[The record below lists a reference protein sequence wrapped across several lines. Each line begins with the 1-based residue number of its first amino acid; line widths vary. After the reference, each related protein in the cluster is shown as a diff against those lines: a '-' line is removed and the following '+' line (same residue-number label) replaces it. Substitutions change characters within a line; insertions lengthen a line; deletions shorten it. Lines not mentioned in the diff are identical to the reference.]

1 MPAPDPMLNS
11 SHSPPICMK
20 TYLRKKR
27 ENLDLILRAVGQR
40 PDASGNRQALPAGDG
55 SFAGKPVLLWL
66 ESTARCNLRCEKC
79 GHSFDPPGSART
91 LPRNLADA
99 VVDEADEYFAAAVK
113 VRTSGYGEMF
123 LFSRLRSLVER
134 IKRFECWAEGT
145 TNGVIIDRS
154 EVDWLIEL
162 GYDQLVFSID
172 GVEPATMQR
181 LRGADLSKIW
191 SVLEYIR
198 DQKLLKNVS
207 KPQIVVGF
215 VAQSDNIGELP
226 DLVRKLATLNVCFLA
241 VTTLHHKKPVPG
253 VDDPYARLCQEH
265 SLANVERKTV
275 EALLEETR
283 MLTEQANIGYGVYI
297 DLDRV
302 QGDAADSDDADNEF
316 ISIVNAQAPAPP
328 QATMEPFYCVYPW
341 SSLFITAR
349 GSTTVCCSMQGDV
362 GTVLDSGDIDRAW
375 NGETLREIRQSIAR
389 GEVHP
394 KCAYCVSR
402 NRHVSSFADLD
413 SAKATLEQW
422 EEAPVAAGDGVAETP
437 NSLIFGYFDAIQIA
451 ARSLQRVKLGGW
463 IASGKN
469 GAPVN
474 EVKLRLDGR
483 ELGTVHHFHAR
494 PDVAAH
500 YGRKDLM
507 NSGWQLSVN
516 LPALPPGQYELTAE
530 GTDAEGASGIIGP
543 VAVLLTE

>member
-1 MPAPDPMLNS
+1 
-11 SHSPPICMK
+11 MK

-27 ENLDLILRAVGQR
+27 ENLDLILHSIGQLPGPGGSREALAV
-40 PDASGNRQALPAGDG
+40 GDG

-99 VVDEADEYFAAAVK
+99 VVDEADEYFAATVK

-172 GVEPATMQR
+172 GFQPATMQR

-198 DQKLLKNVS
+198 DQKQLKNVS

-241 VTTLHHKKPVPG
+241 VTTLHHKKLVPG
-253 VDDPYARLCQEH
+253 VDDPYAQLCH
-265 SLANVERKTV
+265 GYSLANVNRNKV
-275 EALLEETR
+275 EALLEEAR
-283 MLTEQANIGYGVYI
+283 MLAEQANIGYGVYI

-302 QGDAADSDDADNEF
+302 HGDAAVDSDDEDNEF
-316 ISIVNAQAPAPP
+316 ISISNVQTPPPP
-328 QATMEPFYCVYPW
+328 QAAMEPFYCVYPW
-341 SSLFITAR
+341 SSLFVTAR
-349 GSTTVCCSMQGDV
+349 GSTTVCCSMQGDI
-362 GTVLDSGDIDRAW
+362 GTVLDSGDLDRAW

-389 GEVHP
+389 GEVHS

-402 NRHVSSFADLD
+402 NRHLSSFADLD
-413 SAKATLEQW
+413 SVKATLGQW
-422 EEAPVAAGDGVAETP
+422 EDLEMAADGVAADTP
-437 NSLIFGYFDAIQIA
+437 AAPVFGYFDTGEIA
-451 ARSLQRVKLGGW
+451 ARSLDRVRLAGW
-463 IASGKN
+463 VASGKH
-469 GAPVN
+469 GAPVS
-474 EVKLRLDGR
+474 ELKLRLDGR
-483 ELGTVHHFHAR
+483 ELGTVHNFHAR

-500 YGRKDLM
+500 YGRQDLM
-507 NSGWQLSVN
+507 NSGWQVSVN
-516 LPALPPGQYELTAE
+516 LPELPPGQYELTAE
-530 GTDAEGASGIIGP
+530 GIDAEGVSGIIGP
-543 VAVLLTE
+543 VSVVLTK

>member
-1 MPAPDPMLNS
+1 MLNS
-11 SHSPPICMK
+11 SQPPPKRMK

-27 ENLDLILRAVGQR
+27 ENLDLILRSIGHLPGAPEKPETL
-40 PDASGNRQALPAGDG
+40 PDGDG

-79 GHSFDPPGSART
+79 GHSFDPPGSARI

-99 VVDEADEYFAAAVK
+99 VVDEADDYFAAAVK

-123 LFSRLRSLVER
+123 LFSRLKSLVER

-172 GVEPATMQR
+172 GVQPSTMQR

-198 DQKLLKNVS
+198 DQKRLKNVS

-215 VAQSDNIGELP
+215 VAQSDNIEELP

-241 VTTLHHKKPVPG
+241 VTTLHHKKLVPG
-253 VDDPYARLCQEH
+253 VDDPYAQLCH
-265 SLANVERKTV
+265 DYSLANVNRNKV
-275 EALLEETR
+275 EALLEEART
-283 MLTEQANIGYGVYI
+283 LTEQANIGYGIYI

-302 QGDAADSDDADNEF
+302 HGDAAVDSDDEDNEF
-316 ISIVNAQAPAPP
+316 ISISNVQTPPPP
-328 QATMEPFYCVYPW
+328 QAAMEPFYCVYPW
-341 SSLFITAR
+341 SSLFVTAR
-349 GSTTVCCSMQGDV
+349 GSTTVCCSMQGDI
-362 GTVLDSGDIDRAW
+362 GTVLDSGDLDRAW

-413 SAKATLEQW
+413 SVKATLGQW
-422 EEAPVAAGDGVAETP
+422 EDLEMAAEGVAADTPTAPV
-437 NSLIFGYFDAIQIA
+437 FGYFDTGEIA
-451 ARSLQRVKLGGW
+451 ARSLERVRLAGW
-463 IASGKN
+463 VASGKH
-469 GAPVN
+469 GAPVS
-474 EVKLRLDGR
+474 ELKLRLDGR
-483 ELGTVHHFHAR
+483 ELGTVHNFHAR

-507 NSGWQLSVN
+507 NSGWQVSVN
-516 LPALPPGQYELTAE
+516 LPELPPGQYELTAE
-530 GTDAEGASGIIGP
+530 GIDAEGVSGIIGP
-543 VAVLLTE
+543 VSVVLTE

>member
-1 MPAPDPMLNS
+1 MLNS
-11 SHSPPICMK
+11 SQPPPKRMK

-27 ENLDLILRAVGQR
+27 ENLDLILRSIGHLPGAPEKLETL
-40 PDASGNRQALPAGDG
+40 PDADG

-79 GHSFDPPGSART
+79 GHSFDPPGSARI

-99 VVDEADEYFAAAVK
+99 VVDEADDYFAAAVK

-123 LFSRLRSLVER
+123 LFSRLKSLVER

-172 GVEPATMQR
+172 GVQPSTMQR

-198 DQKLLKNVS
+198 DQKRLKNVS

-215 VAQSDNIGELP
+215 VAQSDNIEELP

-241 VTTLHHKKPVPG
+241 VTTLHHKKLVPG
-253 VDDPYARLCQEH
+253 VDDPYAQLCH
-265 SLANVERKTV
+265 DYSLANVNRNKV
-275 EALLEETR
+275 EALLEEART
-283 MLTEQANIGYGVYI
+283 LTEQANIGYGIYI

-302 QGDAADSDDADNEF
+302 HGDAAADSDDEDNEF
-316 ISIVNAQAPAPP
+316 ISISNVQTPPPP
-328 QATMEPFYCVYPW
+328 QAAMEPFYCVYPW
-341 SSLFITAR
+341 SSLFVTAR
-349 GSTTVCCSMQGDV
+349 GSTTVCCSMQGDI
-362 GTVLDSGDIDRAW
+362 GTVLDSGDLDRAW

-413 SAKATLEQW
+413 SVKATLGQW
-422 EEAPVAAGDGVAETP
+422 EDLEMAAEGVAADTP
-437 NSLIFGYFDAIQIA
+437 TEPVFGYFDTGEIA
-451 ARSLQRVKLGGW
+451 ARSLERVRLAGW
-463 IASGKN
+463 VASGKH
-469 GAPVN
+469 GAPVS
-474 EVKLRLDGR
+474 ELKLRLDGR
-483 ELGTVHHFHAR
+483 ELGTVHNFHAR

-507 NSGWQLSVN
+507 NSGWQVSVN
-516 LPALPPGQYELTAE
+516 LPELPPGQYELTAE
-530 GTDAEGASGIIGP
+530 GIDAEGVSGIIGP
-543 VAVLLTE
+543 VSVVLTE

>member
-1 MPAPDPMLNS
+1 
-11 SHSPPICMK
+11 MK

-27 ENLDLILRAVGQR
+27 ENLDLILRSIGHLPGAPEKPEML
-40 PDASGNRQALPAGDG
+40 PDGDG

-79 GHSFDPPGSART
+79 GHSFDPPGSARI

-99 VVDEADEYFAAAVK
+99 VVDEADDYFAAAVK

-123 LFSRLRSLVER
+123 LFSRLKSLVER

-172 GVEPATMQR
+172 GVQPSTMQR

-198 DQKLLKNVS
+198 DQKQLKNVS

-215 VAQSDNIGELP
+215 VAQSDNIEELP

-241 VTTLHHKKPVPG
+241 VTTLHHKKLVPG
-253 VDDPYARLCQEH
+253 VDDPYAQLCH
-265 SLANVERKTV
+265 DYSLANVNRNKV
-275 EALLEETR
+275 EALLEEAR

-302 QGDAADSDDADNEF
+302 HGDAAVDSDDEDNEF
-316 ISIVNAQAPAPP
+316 ISISNVQTPPPP
-328 QATMEPFYCVYPW
+328 QAVMEPFYCVYPW
-341 SSLFITAR
+341 SSLFVTAR
-349 GSTTVCCSMQGDV
+349 GSTTVCCSMQGDI
-362 GTVLDSGDIDRAW
+362 GTVLDSGDLDRAW

-389 GEVHP
+389 GEVHS

-413 SAKATLEQW
+413 SVKATLGQW
-422 EEAPVAAGDGVAETP
+422 EDLEMAAEGVAADTPTAPV
-437 NSLIFGYFDAIQIA
+437 FGYFDTGEIA
-451 ARSLQRVKLGGW
+451 ARSLERVRLAGW
-463 IASGKN
+463 VASGKH
-469 GAPVN
+469 GAPVS
-474 EVKLRLDGR
+474 ELKLRLDGR
-483 ELGTVHHFHAR
+483 ELGTVHNFHAR

-507 NSGWQLSVN
+507 NSGWQVSVN
-516 LPALPPGQYELTAE
+516 LPELPPGQYELTAE
-530 GTDAEGASGIIGP
+530 GIDAEGVSGIIGP
-543 VAVLLTE
+543 VSVVLTE